1 MFPDQGKVLSNS
13 LYYYSRYCLSEDVY
27 RLFLAAPG
35 FDVDID
41 DPSNRHLLLKNC
53 PDPRCFNVI
62 VAHQDPEF
70 FGRPI
75 AARFDLAVELQMI
88 QLSGFCEILGRTDG
102 ELAHLRC
109 SKNGW
114 TPLHYVA
121 YGLYELLEDGSDFKE
136 GLDFGVSLLRN
147 GADPC
152 SIPIDVVGQ
161 DRCPLTPL
169 LRSLGADSWPPRVR
183 DIPTGQRA
191 IDDWINMLQEAGI
204 DLLECGTRESKI
216 WESLK
221 SGNCTEFEETENWG
235 PHGAPGLQV
244 ERLLYGPTPTDWGF
258 EFCRFL
264 AVRVHQLQKM
274 PGTYSSRSDIPD
286 RIWWTPTEVEEAEG
300 PWKVIGTK
308 TLASAPV
315 DSRLYSRS
323 REPFLG
329 LVDDTQHDTGVIA
342 LVQQRAHLRRK
353 EEPTYRRRSISQ
365 PPILRRREVAYYARQ
380 EPENRRWLDRCHL
393 CPFDSRWKF
402 GCHGHSHTRWEV
414 LSDNHPSDLFDV
426 RSCVRGV
433 NGTRIHLFTHYQEEG
448 TQVLLSVP
456 GAAQR
461 FLWIS
466 FRFQSLFDLI
476 TCGTGKEN
484 PDMMAKTSKNEL
496 CM

>member
-1 MFPDQGKVLSNS
+1 
-13 LYYYSRYCLSEDVY
+13 
-27 RLFLAAPG
+27 
-35 FDVDID
+35 
-41 DPSNRHLLLKNC
+41 
-53 PDPRCFNVI
+53 
-62 VAHQDPEF
+62 
-70 FGRPI
+70 
-75 AARFDLAVELQMI
+75 
-88 QLSGFCEILGRTDG
+88 
-102 ELAHLRC
+102 
-109 SKNGW
+109 
-114 TPLHYVA
+114 
-121 YGLYELLEDGSDFKE
+121 
-136 GLDFGVSLLRN
+136 
-147 GADPC
+147 
-152 SIPIDVVGQ
+152 
-161 DRCPLTPL
+161 
-169 LRSLGADSWPPRVR
+169 
-183 DIPTGQRA
+183 
-191 IDDWINMLQEAGI
+191 MLQEAGI

-274 PGTYSSRSDIPD
+274 PGTYSSRYDIPD

-329 LVDDTQHDTGVIA
+329 LVDDTQDDTGVIA

-380 EPENRRWLDRCHL
+380 EPENRPICLML
-393 CPFDSRWKF
+393 GAVF
-402 GCHGHSHTRWEV
+402 GVCRLLRLHCKRLGGGRITVSSAT
-414 LSDNHPSDLFDV
+414 FT
-426 RSCVRGV
+426 GV

-466 FRFQSLFDLI
+466 FMFQSLFDLI